1 MNTEVAFST
10 FQMNKVL
17 LHMGLEYRDLYA
29 SSGSDGSARRGL
41 LYREDSEVFSYFVV
55 KTILLYHY
63 DLFIA
68 WCGKHNTTLINF
80 SARKK
85 NIESFCEFI
94 ISLHKKKGFIYHV
107 DLTATHLDAQSS
119 SRTFIMKSARMS
131 AHSYVF

>member
-1 MNTEVAFST
+1 
-10 FQMNKVL
+10 
-17 LHMGLEYRDLYA
+17 
-29 SSGSDGSARRGL
+29 
-41 LYREDSEVFSYFVV
+41 V

-85 NIESFCEFI
+85 NIESFCKFI